1 MVTVSIQIF
10 YCQTVPFIPS
20 DIISHSKTGT
30 DEDFI
35 LSPVANA
42 QGIFFDSH
50 KAGDRQPKDAD
61 ANCASTQNK
70 GNFDQ
75 IIFVSLPHNI

>member
-10 YCQTVPFIPS
+10 YCQTAPFIPP

-42 QGIFFDSH
+42 QGIFFDSR
-50 KAGDRQPKDAD
+50 KAGDGQPKDAD
-61 ANCASTQNK
+61 ANGASTQNK

-75 IIFVSLPHNI
+75 FIFVQLPLNI